1 MGGYIRFAP
10 NDRFLFLFIN
20 SFKKQPPCLGGQ
32 LETTLTIGEKAA
44 RIVLLFCC
52 LQFLQIVLPVT
63 RIDIL
68 VRSSIVHEKWVVG
81 NEVNIS
87 ALIVSRLHTAE
98 RALREVQ
105 DVVHYVLGVSRA
117 FVVAQVAGPEEVVL
131 DPDPVATAWV
141 QPESVAALILRGLRD
156 ELRHRLRVESHDL
169 NVKVRKTIFEG
180 LLVDTVVH
188 SVVKGSHVFG
198 GKIGESELTER
209 STKPLKTGASGGARD
224 VSVWFSASLVRK
236 GVDCVEFV
244 KDARRRCFSVVE
256 KEEKRSADCI
266 DEVTGQ
272 AELERWDDSG
282 LLVGIVS
289 YKVGNGFKKRIFLVT
304 GVGTSAAP
312 DLAIVSK
319 RMCLH
324 PHARNDSKLVPT
336 SSEGPPEVGILISSG
351 IESGAVG

>member
-117 FVVAQVAGPEEVVL
+117 VVIAQVAGPKEVVL
-131 DPDPVATAWV
+131 DPDAVATAWI

-169 NVKVRKTIFEG
+169 DVEVQKTIFEG
-180 LLVDTVVH
+180 LLVDAVVD
-188 SVVKGSHVFG
+188 SVVEGRHVFCG
-198 GKIGESELTER
+198 QIGKSELTEG
-209 STKPLKTGASGGARD
+209 SSKPLKTGTAGGPRD
-224 VSVWFSASLVRK
+224 VSVWLGASLIRQ
-236 GVDCVEFV
+236 GVDRVELV
-244 KDARRRCFSVVE
+244 KDAGRRCFSVVE
-256 KEEKRSADCI
+256 EEEKRSADRI
-266 DEVTGQ
+266 NEIARQ
-272 AELERWDDSG
+272 AKLESWDDGG
-282 LLVGIVS
+282 LLVRIFS
-289 YKVGNGFKKRIFLVT
+289 YKVRDGFEERILLVT
-304 GVGTSAAP
+304 GVGTSATP
-312 DLAIVSK
+312 DLAIITK

-324 PHARNDSKLVPT
+324 PHARNDSKLVST
-336 SSEGPPEVGILISSG
+336 SSESPPEIRILISS
-351 IESGAVG
+351 